1 MWKVLL
7 CTYNNILKNCD
18 VLIYCFR
25 CFVVGI
31 GLAPLIG
38 ARPYLKKHVLS
49 VLCNEVKWEQNI
61 LAIQNVCLEPTFF
74 YHAATLAINQL
85 CVHTIFTSMKYQILF
100 MREKL
105 EVYINHMYVHYTRF
119 KQSVTIVHGL
129 FFKLKW
135 WGIKGHSITTWTER
149 RNGGY
154 IVFASTTIYWR
165 KLRD

>member
-1 MWKVLL
+1 MWNHLL
-7 CTYNNILKNCD
+7 CTYNNILKNGG
-18 VLIYCFR
+18 VLSDCFR

-74 YHAATLAINQL
+74 YHAATRAINQL
-85 CVHTIFTSMKYQILF
+85 CVHTIFTSMKYQNWF

-105 EVYINHMYVHYTRF
+105 VVYMYVCTRF
-119 KQSVTIVHGL
+119 QRSVTIVTDFLIDG
-129 FFKLKW
+129 
-135 WGIKGHSITTWTER
+135 R
-149 RNGGY
+149 RSLIWEVRLGG
-154 IVFASTTIYWR
+154 
-165 KLRD
+165 